1 MKILVTG
8 SYGQLGRSLFN
19 HLKSNNEIFWTGRNI
34 PLNEN
39 GFYLDICD
47 RLNLKDLISLHNPD
61 ILINLAALTNVDL
74 CEKNSDLAREINTN
88 GVRNICDIFKGK
100 IVQLSTDYVFDGKN
114 GPYVEEDE
122 VFPLSVYGKTK
133 LEAENIVSSHNS
145 DNLIIRGNVL
155 YDNCLS
161 TRASFLNWVV
171 QSLIEKTP
179 INVVDD
185 QINNPTWA
193 QSMAKII
200 GLCVEKEISGIY
212 HWGDAEFVS
221 RYEFAKMIAKHY
233 NLETELINPKS
244 TEELGQV
251 APRPL
256 KSGLLSDRIVEV
268 LDIKQPSINECLNQI
283 ILK

>member
-8 SYGQLGRSLFN
+8 SYGQLGRSLN
-19 HLKSNNEIFWTGRNI
+19 KYLKSNMEIFWTGRNI
-34 PLNEN
+34 PINRN
-39 GFYLDICD
+39 AFYLDICD
-47 RLNLKDLISLHNPD
+47 RINLKELISLHDPD
-61 ILINLAALTNVDL
+61 IIINLAALTDVDL
-74 CEKNSDLAREINTN
+74 CEKKSDLAREINTY
-88 GVRNICDIFKGK
+88 GVRNVCDTFKGK
-100 IVQLSTDYVFDGKN
+100 IIQLSTDYVFDGKN
-114 GPYVEEDE
+114 GPYDEEDDAS
-122 VFPLSVYGKTK
+122 PLSVYGKTK
-133 LEAENIVSSHNS
+133 LEAEKIVTSHNP

-155 YDNCLS
+155 YDNCLDS
-161 TRASFLNWVV
+161 RASFLNWVV
-171 QSLIEKTP
+171 QSLKQKTP

-200 GLCVEKEISGIY
+200 GLCIEKEISGIY

-233 NLETELINPKS
+233 NLRTELISPKS
-244 TEELGQV
+244 TKELGQV

-256 KSGLLSDRIVEV
+256 KSGLLSKRIVEK

-283 ILK
+283 VVK

>member
-8 SYGQLGRSLFN
+8 SYGQLGRSLSN
-19 HLKSNNEIFWTGRNI
+19 YLKSDIKILWTGRNI
-34 PLNEN
+34 PFHGN
-39 GFYLDICD
+39 GFSLDICD
-47 RLNLKDLISLHNPD
+47 AINLKEIISLYEPD

-74 CEKNSDLAREINTN
+74 CEKNPDLAKEINTKAV
-88 GVRNICDIFKGK
+88 GNICDIFKGK
-100 IVQLSTDYVFDGKN
+100 IVQVSTDYVFNGKN
-114 GPYVEEDE
+114 GPYKEEDE
-122 VFPLSVYGKTK
+122 VSPLSVYGKTK
-133 LEAENIVSSHNS
+133 LEAEKIVLSHNS

-155 YDNCLS
+155 YDNCLN

-171 QSLIEKTP
+171 QSLKEKTP
-179 INVVDD
+179 ISVVDD

-193 QSMAKII
+193 KSMAKII
-200 GLCVEKEISGIY
+200 GLCIEKEISGVY

-221 RYEFAKMIAKHY
+221 RYKFAKMIAKHY
-233 NLETELINPKS
+233 NLETELINPIS

-256 KSGLLSDRIVEV
+256 KSGLLSDRIVKV

-283 ILK
+283 IFK